1 MAQTTTDNSSEVTT
15 VNTTVELNR
24 QKIFK
29 INESKK
35 SDTAIVDSLIKSINN
50 KTDRVETGF
59 FAEQNEF
66 VYRKG
71 RRPVK
76 KGTPYHIHYTT
87 DLKIYYMTRLQHSQI
102 LLELITRVSNLS
114 TREIY
119 NRLNPQQSM
128 ILKPTIVIPD
138 IEDYKKEYIKR
149 YFAKKTNEKSNIFE
163 ISEKDFQRSPLYDY
177 AELNWFI
184 KGDRQLVKETNI
196 ISINMAIGEYN
207 FPGLKKV
214 IPEFQYYREQEGLNK
229 KENIQRKLQPMMGQN
244 TTSTTQSQT
253 GQQQQQS
260 NLPSPPSGYGAGT
273 QAPPTTG
280 GSAGTGGGG
289 GGGSY

>member
-1 MAQTTTDNSSEVTT
+1 MAQATTDNSSEVTT
-15 VNTTVELNR
+15 VNTAVVELNK
-24 QKIFK
+24 QKISK
-29 INESKK
+29 INESQK

-50 KTDRVETGF
+50 KTNRVETGF
-59 FAEQNEF
+59 YAEENEF
-66 VYRKG
+66 VYKKG

-102 LLELITRVSNLS
+102 LSELITRVSNLS
-114 TREIY
+114 TTEIY
-119 NRLNPQQSM
+119 NRLNPQESM

-184 KGDRQLVKETNI
+184 KGDRKLVKESNI
-196 ISINMAIGEYN
+196 ISINIAIGEYN
-207 FPGLKKV
+207 FSGLKKV

-229 KENIQRKLQPMMGQN
+229 KENLMKKLQLMMNQN
-244 TTSTTQSQT
+244 TTTTQTQTQTETQSTTNQNQEAGAMT
-253 GQQQQQS
+253 G
-260 NLPSPPSGYGAGT
+260 SPPGVV
-273 QAPPTTG
+273 TG
-280 GSAGTGGGG
+280 GTGGG
-289 GGGSY
+289 SY

>member
-24 QKIFK
+24 QKISK
-29 INESKK
+29 INESQK
-35 SDTAIVDSLIKSINN
+35 SDTAIVNSLIKSINN
-50 KTDRVETGF
+50 KTNRVETGF
-59 FAEQNEF
+59 YAEENEF

-102 LLELITRVSNLS
+102 LSELITRVSNFS
-114 TREIY
+114 TTEIY

-138 IEDYKKEYIKR
+138 IDDYKKEYIKR

-184 KGDRQLVKETNI
+184 KGDRKLVKETNI

-229 KENIQRKLQPMMGQN
+229 KENIEKKLQPMMGQN

-253 GQQQQQS
+253 SQQQQS
-260 NLPSPPSGYGAGT
+260 NVPPPSPGYGAGA
-273 QAPPTTG
+273 QAPPTGTM
-280 GSAGTGGGG
+280 TGGGG
-289 GGGSY
+289 GTGGGSY

>member
-1 MAQTTTDNSSEVTT
+1 
-15 VNTTVELNR
+15 
-24 QKIFK
+24 
-29 INESKK
+29 
-35 SDTAIVDSLIKSINN
+35 
-50 KTDRVETGF
+50 
-59 FAEQNEF
+59 
-66 VYRKG
+66 
-71 RRPVK
+71 
-76 KGTPYHIHYTT
+76 
-87 DLKIYYMTRLQHSQI
+87 MTRLQHSQI
-102 LLELITRVSNLS
+102 LSELITRVSNLS
-114 TREIY
+114 TTEIY

-229 KENIQRKLQPMMGQN
+229 KENIERKLQPMMGQN

>member
-15 VNTTVELNR
+15 VNTTIELNK
-24 QKIFK
+24 QKISK
-29 INESKK
+29 INESQK
-35 SDTAIVDSLIKSINN
+35 SDTAIVNSLIKSINN
-50 KTDRVETGF
+50 KTNRVETGF
-59 FAEQNEF
+59 YAEENEF

-102 LLELITRVSNLS
+102 LSELITKVSNFS
-114 TREIY
+114 ATEIY
-119 NRLNPQQSM
+119 NRLNPQESM

-149 YFAKKTNEKSNIFE
+149 FFAKKTNEKSNIFE

-184 KGDRQLVKETNI
+184 KGDRKLVKETNI
-196 ISINMAIGEYN
+196 ISINIAIGEYN

-229 KENIQRKLQPMMGQN
+229 KENIERKLQPMMGQN

-253 GQQQQQS
+253 SQQQQS
-260 NLPSPPSGYGAGT
+260 NVPPPSTGYGAGA
-273 QAPPTTG
+273 QAPPTGTM
-280 GSAGTGGGG
+280 TGGGG
-289 GGGSY
+289 GTGGGSY

>member
-35 SDTAIVDSLIKSINN
+35 SDTPIVNSLINSINN
-50 KTDRVETGF
+50 KTNRVETGF
-59 FAEQNEF
+59 YAEENEF

-102 LLELITRVSNLS
+102 LSELITKVSNL
-114 TREIY
+114 TTTEIY

-138 IEDYKKEYIKR
+138 IDDYKKEYIKR

-163 ISEKDFQRSPLYDY
+163 ISEKDFRRSPLYDY

-184 KGDRQLVKETNI
+184 RGDRQLVKETNI

-229 KENIQRKLQPMMGQN
+229 KENIEKKLQPMMGQN

-253 GQQQQQS
+253 SQQQQS
-260 NLPSPPSGYGAGT
+260 NVPPPSPGYGAGA
-273 QAPPTTG
+273 QAPPTGTM
-280 GSAGTGGGG
+280 TGGGG
-289 GGGSY
+289 GTGGGSY

>member
-35 SDTAIVDSLIKSINN
+35 SDTPIVNSLINSINN
-50 KTDRVETGF
+50 KTNRVETGF
-59 FAEQNEF
+59 YAEENEF

-87 DLKIYYMTRLQHSQI
+87 DLKIYYMTRLQPSQI
-102 LLELITRVSNLS
+102 LSELITKVSNL
-114 TREIY
+114 TTTEIY

-138 IEDYKKEYIKR
+138 IDDYKKEYIKR

-163 ISEKDFQRSPLYDY
+163 ISEKDFRRSPLYDY

-184 KGDRQLVKETNI
+184 RGDRQLVKETNI

-229 KENIQRKLQPMMGQN
+229 KENIEKKLQPMMGQN

-253 GQQQQQS
+253 SQQQQS
-260 NLPSPPSGYGAGT
+260 NVPPPSPGYGAGA
-273 QAPPTTG
+273 QAPPTGTM
-280 GSAGTGGGG
+280 TGGGG
-289 GGGSY
+289 GTGGGSY

>member
-24 QKIFK
+24 QKISK
-29 INESKK
+29 INESQK
-35 SDTAIVDSLIKSINN
+35 SDTAIVNSLIKSINN
-50 KTDRVETGF
+50 KTNRVETGF
-59 FAEQNEF
+59 YAEENEF

-102 LLELITRVSNLS
+102 LSELITRVSNFS
-114 TREIY
+114 TTEIY

-138 IEDYKKEYIKR
+138 IDDYKKEYIKR

-184 KGDRQLVKETNI
+184 KGDRKLVKETNI
-196 ISINMAIGEYN
+196 ISINIAIGEYN

-229 KENIQRKLQPMMGQN
+229 KENIERKLQPMMGQN
-244 TTSTTQSQT
+244 TTPSTQSQT
-253 GQQQQQS
+253 SQQQQS
-260 NLPSPPSGYGAGT
+260 NVPPPSPGYGAGA
-273 QAPPTTG
+273 QAPPTGTM
-280 GSAGTGGGG
+280 TGGGG
-289 GGGSY
+289 GTGGGSY

>member
-24 QKIFK
+24 QKISK
-29 INESKK
+29 INESQK
-35 SDTAIVDSLIKSINN
+35 SDTAIVNSLIKSINN
-50 KTDRVETGF
+50 KTNRVETGF
-59 FAEQNEF
+59 YAEENEF

-102 LLELITRVSNLS
+102 LSELITRVSNFS
-114 TREIY
+114 TTEIY

-138 IEDYKKEYIKR
+138 IDDYKKEYIKR

-184 KGDRQLVKETNI
+184 KGDRKLVKETNI
-196 ISINMAIGEYN
+196 ISINIAIGEYN

-229 KENIQRKLQPMMGQN
+229 KENIEKKLQPMMGQN

-253 GQQQQQS
+253 SQQQQS
-260 NLPSPPSGYGAGT
+260 NVPPPSPGYGAGA
-273 QAPPTTG
+273 QAPPTGTM
-280 GSAGTGGGG
+280 TGGGG
-289 GGGSY
+289 GTGGGSY

>member
-15 VNTTVELNR
+15 VNTTVELNK
-24 QKIFK
+24 QKIAK

-35 SDTAIVDSLIKSINN
+35 SDTAIVNSLIKSINN
-50 KTDRVETGF
+50 KTNRVETGF
-59 FAEQNEF
+59 YAEENEF

-102 LLELITRVSNLS
+102 LSELITKVSNL
-114 TREIY
+114 TTTEIY
-119 NRLNPQQSM
+119 NRLNPQESM

-163 ISEKDFQRSPLYDY
+163 ISEKDFQSSPLYDY

-184 KGDRQLVKETNI
+184 KGDRKLVKESNI
-196 ISINMAIGEYN
+196 ISINIAIGEYN

-229 KENIQRKLQPMMGQN
+229 KENIERKLQPMMGQN

-253 GQQQQQS
+253 SQQQQS
-260 NLPSPPSGYGAGT
+260 NVPPPSPGYGAGA
-273 QAPPTTG
+273 QAPPTGTM
-280 GSAGTGGGG
+280 TGGGG
-289 GGGSY
+289 GTGGGSD